1 MEHGDLAI
9 NRPSRVSRV
18 GSGYNFRDTDLHKLG
33 ETVWSNKSHHAS
45 SVGDFAA
52 ADIQL
57 SEPCQQRQ
65 EQLTAMGFTT
75 KKNKVKKSNGEK
87 KAGGTKVSIKP
98 RNSFESRKS
107 SRHKIHAHSPCATSW
122 PVVVTKQPG
131 TRALRLRTRPPQQN

>member
-1 MEHGDLAI
+1 MW
-9 NRPSRVSRV
+9 
-18 GSGYNFRDTDLHKLG
+18 F
-33 ETVWSNKSHHAS
+33 NKSHHAN

-52 ADIQL
+52 SDIQL

-87 KAGGTKVSIKP
+87 KASGTKVSIKP

-107 SRHKIHAHSPCATSW
+107 SKHKIHAHSPCAISW
-122 PVVVTKQPG
+122 PVVVMEQPG
-131 TRALRLRTRPPQQN
+131 TRALRPATRPPQQN